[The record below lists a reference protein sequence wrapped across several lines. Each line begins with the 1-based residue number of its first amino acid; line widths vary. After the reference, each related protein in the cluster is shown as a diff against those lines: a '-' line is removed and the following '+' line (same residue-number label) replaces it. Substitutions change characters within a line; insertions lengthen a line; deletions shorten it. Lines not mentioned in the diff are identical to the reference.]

1 MLDIRTPP
9 IKILTLVLAGVA
21 LQWIGVADSI
31 LVHVTGKDIGINV
44 AFWFRF
50 VCNLSGLAL
59 VMLSISYYIPDKFR
73 LAGSL
78 ALVAISLYML
88 MLPGY
93 YRIFDGPLAEYDV
106 MPWEMI
112 TKPYQA
118 PKERPRGPVGRPGP
132 ELALKGQ
139 NMTILAL
146 RAGNRHMDSLESASL
161 DWKTKP
167 HG

>member
-78 ALVAISLYML
+78 ALVAISLHADVAWI
-88 MLPGY
+88 LPD
-93 YRIFDGPLAEYDV
+93 I
-106 MPWEMI
+106 
-112 TKPYQA
+112 
-118 PKERPRGPVGRPGP
+118 
-132 ELALKGQ
+132 
-139 NMTILAL
+139 
-146 RAGNRHMDSLESASL
+146 
-161 DWKTKP
+161 
-167 HG
+167 